1 MNERAATLYVEIV
14 ERECASEKH
23 IITTQARQRDSA
35 HKIYVRETGFST
47 MLNTQMSD
55 CKISISL
62 NCIKAI
68 TAAKNSTNLS
78 SKITHVKVYLHSSNR
93 KQN

>member
-14 ERECASEKH
+14 ERECASEKQ
-23 IITTQARQRDSA
+23 IITTQA
-35 HKIYVRETGFST
+35 HKICVLETGFST
-47 MLNTQMSD
+47 ILNTQMSD

-62 NCIKAI
+62 NCMKAI

-93 KQN
+93 KQNW